1 MIMEKIY
8 KKRVM
13 GVINDNVML
22 KYAVKL
28 PWMRK
33 KIMTRIGA
41 KLFAFFG
48 GNLKL
53 LAIGGAAINLEAER
67 FLKEAGLPYLVGY
80 GLTETSPILAG
91 GPMNDA
97 TVNLG
102 SVGKVVPGVTL
113 KIVNPDPRSGVGE
126 ILAKGPNVMKGYFK
140 NKEASHATIDPQG
153 WLATGDLGY
162 FDPDNNLHIKGRL
175 KSVIVLAHGEN
186 IYPEAIEEK
195 INSLAQVV
203 DALVLDHKG
212 RLEARVYLDYD
223 LVDHESGLYPKKQR
237 QYIQQVLKEIKQTVN
252 AQLPPYAKIK
262 EVIEQREPFVKTATH
277 KIKRYLYN

>member
-1 MIMEKIY
+1 
-8 KKRVM
+8 
-13 GVINDNVML
+13 ML

-41 KLFAFFG
+41 KLRAFFG
-48 GNLKL
+48 GDLKL

-91 GPMNDA
+91 GPMHDA

-102 SVGKVVPGVTL
+102 SVGKVVPGVAL
-113 KIVNPDPRSGVGE
+113 KIVNPDPRSGIGE
-126 ILAKGPNVMKGYFK
+126 IQAKGPNIMKGYFK

-277 KIKRYLYN
+277 KIKRYLYS